1 MKTLPYNGYFLN
13 KGLGNDTATPF
24 MLFLFFLQSK
34 FFSFS
39 FSFILFFYLVDGIT
53 ATGRPEQPLVME
65 GTTVFTLDIFPVLNA
80 R

>member
-1 MKTLPYNGYFLN
+1 MLFYFFFN
-13 KGLGNDTATPF
+13 QNF
-24 MLFLFFLQSK
+24 FLFLFLFL
-34 FFSFS
+34 
-39 FSFILFFYLVDGIT
+39 LFFYLVDGIT